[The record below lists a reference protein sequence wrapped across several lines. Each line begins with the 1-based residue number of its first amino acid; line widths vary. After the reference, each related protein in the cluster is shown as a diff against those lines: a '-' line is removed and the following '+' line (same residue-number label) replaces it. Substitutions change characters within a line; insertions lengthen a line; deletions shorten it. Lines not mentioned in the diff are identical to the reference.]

1 MKKIICAALLLGLA
15 SCGGQQNTSNTSQSE
30 LERELAAKDSLL
42 NEVFYSLNEIS
53 ANLNE
58 IKDREGL
65 ITDNASMDASLE
77 QQAQIF
83 ADIAAINALL
93 ERNKAS
99 LNRLGDVTEQLRR
112 SNVQVKE
119 LETLISG
126 FAKQIQDKDT
136 DIALLRID
144 LENMKL
150 LVDQLNVL
158 ADSLR
163 SDTHQLGQTNQ
174 WLESRVDEQEGA
186 INMVYYI
193 IGRERDLRDA
203 DIVDKSGFIGRTV
216 TMSGQYNLDKFTR
229 VDRRNLERILVG
241 QRRATIV
248 TPHPAGSYTLEMG
261 ENNLLNAIII
271 TDPERFWETS
281 KILVISYK

>member
-1 MKKIICAALLLGLA
+1 MKKIICAVLLLGLA
-15 SCGGQQNTSNTSQSE
+15 SCGGQQNPSTSQSE

-65 ITDNASMDASLE
+65 ITENASVDASLD

-99 LNRLGDVTEQLRR
+99 LNHLGDMTEQLRR

-144 LENMKL
+144 LENMRI

-174 WLESRVDEQEGA
+174 MLESRVDEQEGA

-193 IGRERDLRDA
+193 VGRERDLRDA

-216 TMSGQYNLDKFTR
+216 TMSGQYSLDKFTR
-229 VDRRNLERILVG
+229 VDRRNLERVLVG

-248 TPHPAGSYTLEMG
+248 TPHPAGSYQLEMG
-261 ENNLLNAIII
+261 ENNLLNTIVI

-281 KILVISYK
+281 KVLVVSYK